1 MDGDRNVLVLGGT
14 AEARR
19 LAAALVDEPGVHV
32 VSSLAGRVRAPAR
45 PPGEVRIGGF
55 GGPDALAGWLAGR
68 GTVAVVDATH
78 PFAARMSA
86 HAAAAT
92 AAAGVPLLVLRRPG
106 WTPGPGDDWTPA
118 ASLDAAADLLP
129 GLGERAFLTTGR
141 GGLAA
146 FAASDRWFLVR
157 SVDPPE
163 PPAPRRMHVVL
174 GRGPFTVE
182 GERALLRAHA
192 IDVLVTKDSGGPAA
206 KLTAAREL
214 GVPVLMVTRPP
225 VPPGVEVVE
234 TVAAAL
240 ERVRDTVARCAPST
254 SSASVRATRNT

>member
-1 MDGDRNVLVLGGT
+1 MQDACEVLVLGGT

-19 LAAALVDEPGVHV
+19 LAAALEVEPGVHV
-32 VSSLAGRVRAPAR
+32 VSSLAGRVREPVR

-55 GGPDALAGWLAGR
+55 GGPEALAAWLRER
-68 GTVAVVDATH
+68 GVDLVVDATH

-86 HAAAAT
+86 HAGTAS

-106 WTPGPGDDWTPA
+106 WVPGPGDDWTVVD
-118 ASLDAAADLLP
+118 SLTAAAQELP
-129 GLGERAFLTTGR
+129 TLGERVFLTTGR

-146 FAASDRWFLVR
+146 FAASDLWFLVR

-163 PPAPRRMHVVL
+163 PPAPRRMRTVL
-174 GRGPFTVE
+174 GRGPFTVD
-182 GERALLRAHA
+182 GERDLLRAHA

-206 KLTAAREL
+206 KLAAARAE
-214 GVPVLMVTRPP
+214 GVPVLVVARPP
-225 VPPGVEVVE
+225 VPPGVQVVE

-254 SSASVRATRNT
+254 SSASVRAIPNT